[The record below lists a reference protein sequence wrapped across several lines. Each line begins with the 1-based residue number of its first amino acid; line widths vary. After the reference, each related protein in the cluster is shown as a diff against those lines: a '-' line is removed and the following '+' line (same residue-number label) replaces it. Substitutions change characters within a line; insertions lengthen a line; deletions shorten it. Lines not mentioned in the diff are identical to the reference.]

1 MTAGTGELDA
11 PRVSAPPREANRF
24 RAMADFYVT
33 TMRTAIQLQFQY
45 RVAAYMYLVGMIAEP
60 VIYLV
65 VWSTIAEQQGGQIQ
79 GITPGEF
86 AAYYIV
92 WTLVRNMN
100 IVFTPYGWE
109 WRIREGT
116 LSGQLLRPLHPIHYD
131 IAEFAGGKVIWVL
144 LYLPIAAALTL
155 VFKPTFDASPLEVA
169 VFLVAIWGAY
179 LIRTMNLWLLGM
191 VTFWTTRG
199 SAIFE
204 TYIMAELLL
213 SGRLVPLPLMPDW
226 AESLAAWLPF
236 QWTFYFPIQTLVG
249 DLSTGELL
257 GGLGMQAL
265 WTAVGT
271 GLVWLFWRASVKH
284 YSVVGD

>member
-1 MTAGTGELDA
+1 MSVA
-11 PRVSAPPREANRF
+11 APPVPRESRL

-33 TMRTAIQLQFQY
+33 TMRTAVQTQFQY
-45 RVAAYMYLVGMIAEP
+45 RVATYMYLVGMVAEP

-65 VWSTIAEQQGGQIQ
+65 VWTTIAHQHGGSVQ
-79 GITPGEF
+79 GITAGQF

-109 WRIREGT
+109 WRIREGQ

-144 LYLPIAAALTL
+144 FYLPIAAALTL
-155 VFKPTFDASPLEVA
+155 IFDPSFHVSALEVV

-179 LIRTMNLWLLGM
+179 LIRTMLLWLLGM

-204 TYIMAELLL
+204 TFIMAELLL
-213 SGRLVPLPLMPDW
+213 SGRLVPLTLMPGW
-226 AESLAAWLPF
+226 AQDVAAWFPF
-236 QWTFYFPIQTLVG
+236 KWTFYFPIEALVG
-249 DLSTGELL
+249 DLSTASLL
-257 GGLGMQAL
+257 GGLAMQAL
-265 WTAVGT
+265 WTAIGG
-271 GLVWLFWRASVKH
+271 GLVWLCWRASVRH
-284 YSVVGD
+284 YTAVGN